1 MKAKYCIEGY
11 ILREKMKRK
20 MLIVLFCVP
29 FLGIFLLRS
38 AQFTPEEIA
47 DREGWEDFLKT
58 AKVVAEKQLGSGDSE
73 NRPWRLTL
81 EKDGLNRDAVWK
93 NPQGKPF
100 GFMEGWKWE
109 IAAYRL
115 DKYLELNMIPPTV
128 EREFQG
134 NRGSCQLWV
143 TVEMD
148 MRRKI
153 REKIQT
159 PANKV
164 FSTNRAIYLQR
175 AFDNLISNVDRHT
188 GSMLFTKDWRL
199 ILVDH
204 TRTFGT
210 SQESTTEL
218 IYTENHKDGPMI
230 MKSLPRAFVEKLKL
244 LDFELIKGIV
254 GDYLTES
261 EIEAVL
267 IRRDLILQEISRL
280 IKKYGEENVLYSS
293 ALSSSPQLAN
303 MDNVSSRVDFLW
315 RLR

>member
-1 MKAKYCIEGY
+1 
-11 ILREKMKRK
+11 MKRK
-20 MLIVLFCVP
+20 LLIVLFCVT
-29 FLGIFLLRS
+29 FLGICFLLI

-58 AKVVAEKQLGSGDSE
+58 AEIVAEKQLGSGDSK

-93 NPQGKPF
+93 NPEGKPF
-100 GFMEGWKWE
+100 GFAESWKWE

-175 AFDNLISNVDRHT
+175 AFDNLIANADRHT
-188 GSMLFTKDWRL
+188 GNILFTKDWRL
-199 ILVDH
+199 ILIDH
-204 TRTFGT
+204 SRTFGT
-210 SQESTTEL
+210 SQESTSEL
-218 IYTENHKDGPMI
+218 IYTENHKAGPMI
-230 MKSLPRAFVEKLKL
+230 MRSLPRAFVEKLKL
-244 LDFELIKGIV
+244 LDFELMKGIV
-254 GDYLTES
+254 GDYLTDS

-267 IRRDLILQEISRL
+267 IRRDLILHEISRL
-280 IKKYGEENVLYSS
+280 IDKYGEDNVLYSS
-293 ALSSSPQLAN
+293 ATSPPPRLAN
-303 MDNVSSRVDFLW
+303 AE
-315 RLR
+315 